1 LIGSLTADKIGSQF
15 YGYRNPPLSG
25 VAELSFNQVYGNPSI
40 QFDASLNITP
50 GIVVNLSPTNAKPI
64 GLKYFQKEK
73 VKEQL
78 LMLTQNLTDAVCST
92 LGRPGNPIQP
102 VFALYQGEYWM
113 HDSRFVS
120 ALAVNLE
127 TSFHKAIFSPIFFIF
142 E

>member
-1 LIGSLTADKIGSQF
+1 MSTLDPDKIGAQL
-15 YGYRNPPLSG
+15 YGYRNPLLTG
-25 VAELSFNQVYGNPSI
+25 VAELAFNGKIGYPTIRFN
-40 QFDASLNITP
+40 ASLNITP

-64 GLKYFQKEK
+64 GLKYFQNEI

-78 LMLTQNLTDAVCST
+78 LILTQNLTDAVCTT

-120 ALAVNLE
+120 TL
-127 TSFHKAIFSPIFFIF
+127 TFYSGITITWCFSHLLF
-142 E
+142 

>member
-1 LIGSLTADKIGSQF
+1 MEPDKIGVRL
-15 YGYRNPPLSG
+15 YGFRYPVSG
-25 VAELSFNQVYGNPSI
+25 AAELTFNGVYGIPSI

-50 GIVVNLSPTNAKPI
+50 GIVVNLSSTNAKPI

-78 LMLTQNLTDAVCST
+78 LILTQNLTDAVCST

-102 VFALYQGEYWM
+102 VFALYNGEYWM

-120 ALAVNLE
+120 ILTVCFDL
-127 TSFHKAIFSPIFFIF
+127 T
-142 E
+142 

>member
-1 LIGSLTADKIGSQF
+1 MDPDKIGALLHGF
-15 YGYRNPPLSG
+15 RYPVSG
-25 VAELSFNQVYGNPSI
+25 AVELLFNGVYGIPSI

-50 GIVVNLSPTNAKPI
+50 DIVVDLSPTNAKPI

-78 LMLTQNLTDAVCST
+78 LILTQNLTDAVCST

-102 VFALYQGEYWM
+102 VFALYKGEYWM

-120 ALAVNLE
+120 AL
-127 TSFHKAIFSPIFFIF
+127 TC
-142 E
+142 